1 MLAPADTPSS
11 VVAAL
16 PSDLLLLVAA
26 AAAVLAWTALRR
38 RGVRSGSKRLFSA
51 TRNGVSVTTTFKLPS
66 GTIGP
71 DSVHFDDE
79 TKAKLAAAGL
89 DPGEVEHRL
98 ANVEPGDRSARTV
111 LDMSLERGPF
121 DEAAREQVRKQLD
134 EQLDK
139 LGIDHTEV
147 DARLEQGDD
156 HVHIEHVGPAAH
168 LPDLGEP
175 KPGEVKTVVNI
186 DVEGDAMDPRSRAK
200 LDEELDRLGIDRSE
214 IDEKLD
220 RGQTHI
226 HVEHDLPPQT

>member
-1 MLAPADTPSS
+1 

-51 TRNGVSVTTTFKLPS
+51 TRNGVSVTKTFKLPS

-71 DSVHFDDE
+71 DGVHFDDE

-111 LDMSLERGPF
+111 LDISLERGPF
-121 DEAAREQVRKQLD
+121 DEAAREQVRKQ
-134 EQLDK
+134 
-139 LGIDHTEV
+139 
-147 DARLEQGDD
+147 
-156 HVHIEHVGPAAH
+156 
-168 LPDLGEP
+168 
-175 KPGEVKTVVNI
+175 
-186 DVEGDAMDPRSRAK
+186 

-226 HVEHDLPPQT
+226 HVEHDSPPQT